1 MTFNSYSVVGGWTNT
16 GGGAYPAESDYAT
29 VVATTAGELVIIRTD
44 VADSGY
50 WIILG
55 GVLQMAAVSRWG
67 AFASDPAPPM
77 IAGPYRSLSAG

>member
-1 MTFNSYSVVGGWTNT
+1 MDNRPRYNHVWRHANT
-16 GGGAYPAESDYAT
+16 ALAMAFM
-29 VVATTAGELVIIRTD
+29 AELVIIRTD